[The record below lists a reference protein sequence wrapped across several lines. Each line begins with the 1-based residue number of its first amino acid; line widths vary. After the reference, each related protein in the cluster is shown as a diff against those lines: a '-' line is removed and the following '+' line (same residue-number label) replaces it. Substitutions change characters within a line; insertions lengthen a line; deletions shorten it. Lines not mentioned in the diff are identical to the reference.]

1 MNKPTLYI
9 TAGYPGSGKSYFAE
23 RFARDKHIF
32 HLRADALHLAM
43 FDDPNYM
50 PDEHRLVFRTMDFMA
65 EQLLLQ
71 GLSVIYDANLN
82 KRIHRE
88 QKRQMAARRHAGY
101 QLFWVKTPE
110 ELAFKR
116 LSERKGND
124 ADEVTVTPDV
134 FKRFKAELE
143 QPVDETFVE
152 VDGQMPYEEQIK
164 QLERP

>member
-1 MNKPTLYI
+1 
-9 TAGYPGSGKSYFAE
+9 
-23 RFARDKHIF
+23 
-32 HLRADALHLAM
+32 
-43 FDDPNYM
+43 
-50 PDEHRLVFRTMDFMA
+50 
-65 EQLLLQ
+65 LQ